1 MGVSKMS
8 RGIAIWSI
16 CCMVFAGYVG
26 LFAMVS
32 MLAEGSFLG
41 ALLALG
47 MGAIIYLVVFHVG
60 VLFLNVMG
68 VASDVLDVNVK
79 ESRKIRGKE

>member
-1 MGVSKMS
+1 MS
-8 RGIAIWSI
+8 RGVAIWSV
-16 CCMVFAGYVG
+16 CCMVFAGFVG
-26 LFAMVS
+26 IGAMIS
-32 MLAEGSFLG
+32 LLAEGQFMS
-41 ALLALG
+41 ALLALVMG
-47 MGAIIYLVVFHVG
+47 MFVYLVVFHVG

>member
-1 MGVSKMS
+1 
-8 RGIAIWSI
+8 
-16 CCMVFAGYVG
+16 
-26 LFAMVS
+26 
-32 MLAEGSFLG
+32 
-41 ALLALG
+41 

>member
-1 MGVSKMS
+1 MS

-16 CCMVFAGYVG
+16 CCMVFAGYLG
-26 LFAMVS
+26 LFTMIS
-32 MLAEGSFLG
+32 MLAEGNFIS
-41 ALLALG
+41 ALFALVMG
-47 MGAIIYLVVFHVG
+47 MIIYLVVFHVG

-68 VASDVLDVNVK
+68 VASEVLDVNVK

>member
-1 MGVSKMS
+1 MS

-16 CCMVFAGYVG
+16 CCFMFAGFVG
-26 LFAMVS
+26 LSTMIS
-32 MLAEGSFLG
+32 MLADGNFISAVV
-41 ALLALG
+41 ALA